1 MRRAARLAA
10 IAFAPLAASCAWGQ
24 PVPGPPDP
32 GAIVADVACN
42 SCHAQGATAAAPPA
56 APDWPKIAA
65 RWRSDP
71 QAEEKLAAII
81 VGGTRERHWA
91 GAAMLESMLPQAPW
105 VKPEE
110 ARAVARWI
118 LAGPPKP

>member
-1 MRRAARLAA
+1 MRTRLAA
-10 IAFAPLAASCAWGQ
+10 IAFLPLAASCAWGQ
-24 PVPGPPDP
+24 AVPGRADP

-42 SCHAQGATAAAPPA
+42 SCHAASAARTPPV
-56 APDWPKIAA
+56 APDWPKIAE

-91 GAAMLESMLPQAPW
+91 GAAKLDSMLPQAPW
-105 VKPEE
+105 VKPDE
-110 ARAVARWI
+110 ALAVARWI
-118 LAGPPKP
+118 LAGGWKP